1 MSTRLL
7 FVRHGETSYNAS
19 GRIQGR
25 LDIPLNARGL
35 EQAAAVGAAL
45 AGVPIG
51 ELYSSSLSRA
61 REVSECA
68 GRSEGD
74 TN

>member
-1 MSTRLL
+1 MTTRLL
-7 FVRHGETSYNAS
+7 FVRHGETSYNAT

-25 LDIPLNARGL
+25 LDIPLNERGF

-45 AGVPIG
+45 ADVSIG

-61 REVSECA
+61 REVSQA
-68 GRSEGD
+68 
-74 TN
+74 